1 MNVHLK
7 TNEYV
12 KYVTQQ
18 IVTYVDTPT
27 EKKKQTKQEKKDTR
41 LPFMYRMFGLLPLA
55 LAVSIKKNEKKRKGN
70 DLD

>member
-1 MNVHLK
+1 MK

-27 EKKKQTKQEKKDTR
+27 EQKKQTKQEKKDTR

-55 LAVSIKKNEKKRKGN
+55 LTVAIKKNEKKRKGN